1 MKITRSIKK
10 AETNRKWFLIDA
22 KGVRLGKLA
31 TKCASLLIGKQKVD
45 RVNYLNNGDNV
56 IVINAAKVD
65 VFTKKLTQK
74 KYYRHSGYVGSL
86 KSTPLRE
93 MMEKKPNMV
102 IQKAVKGMLPQTKMG
117 DLIMKNLFIYT
128 GDAHKHEAQQPVKI
142 EVK

>member
-93 MMEKKPNMV
+93 MMEKKP
-102 IQKAVKGMLPQTKMG
+102 
-117 DLIMKNLFIYT
+117 
-128 GDAHKHEAQQPVKI
+128 
-142 EVK
+142 